1 MIGSN
6 SKIFATAV
14 LNLGAALPAQQLSY
28 AIKKLSLEALEG
40 LVDMTPV
47 DTGRAKGNWNVT
59 TAGRSMA
66 KATDSRMDKTGGNSI
81 ATGTEKILRATAK
94 NRVPKSVYITNNV
107 DYIEDLE
114 NGNSKQHNSQ
124 GMLKVT
130 VNRLTLKHSIS
141 EVGEVD

>member
-28 AIKKLSLEALEG
+28 AIKKLSLDALEG

-66 KATDSRMDKTGGNSI
+66 KATDSRMDKKGANSI
-81 ATGTEKILRATAK
+81 ERGTAKILKATADNK
-94 NRVPKSVYITNNV
+94 TPKAVYITNNV

-114 NGNSKQHNSQ
+114 NGKSKQHGRQ
-124 GMLKVT
+124 GMLRVT
-130 VNRLTLKHSIS
+130 VNRLTLKHSVT
-141 EVGEVD
+141 EA